1 MSEIT
6 KPIILDETG
15 RRIAD
20 ALGLI
25 AIAQAGSAANIESWE
40 SVQQIVRNG
49 LGPKAFPVGARLT
62 SAHSSYT
69 SIEWDVVAHN
79 QHKKPGDDSAP
90 TMTLLMHACIYGRMI
105 DASEMLWANTGE
117 SALPAGTYN
126 FTLYKGG
133 NSGRTEEDGTY
144 QFTTTEPI
152 PAGGGWTHNKVGN
165 WYEDTANYKPE
176 NITSGV
182 VTTYDASGN
191 QIEGNLT
198 VTAGSGGTSLGTAS
212 NAQGDIVDTV
222 GKFNSVMRRAYGSNH
237 WGESAARQW
246 LNSDAAAN
254 AWWTKQT
261 IFDLKP
267 NYANQPGFL
276 NGLDAD
282 FLAAVG
288 PVDNVTAYNT
298 VYDVNGTITGTYTTR
313 DRFWLP
319 SRVEMGYGP
328 ENSISEGSVLPYY
341 DGASET
347 DKIKYDIA
355 SPTTARYW
363 WLRSPYPWSASNVRY
378 VNPSGALNGGDASGG
393 YGLAAACVIY

>member
-152 PAGGGWTHNKVGN
+152 PAGGGWTQQGRQLVRRHG
-165 WYEDTANYKPE
+165 EL
-176 NITSGV
+176 
-182 VTTYDASGN
+182 
-191 QIEGNLT
+191 Q
-198 VTAGSGGTSLGTAS
+198 AGEHH
-212 NAQGDIVDTV
+212 V
-222 GKFNSVMRRAYGSNH
+222 RRRDDLRCK
-237 WGESAARQW
+237 RQP
-246 LNSDAAAN
+246 DRR
-254 AWWTKQT
+254 QP
-261 IFDLKP
+261 DRHCRERRH
-267 NYANQPGFL
+267 QPGH
-276 NGLDAD
+276 GQQRA
-282 FLAAVG
+282 G
-288 PVDNVTAYNT
+288 RHR
-298 VYDVNGTITGTYTTR
+298 GH
-313 DRFWLP
+313 
-319 SRVEMGYGP
+319 
-328 ENSISEGSVLPYY
+328 
-341 DGASET
+341 
-347 DKIKYDIA
+347 
-355 SPTTARYW
+355 
-363 WLRSPYPWSASNVRY
+363 
-378 VNPSGALNGGDASGG
+378 GGQ
-393 YGLAAACVIY
+393 V

>member
-25 AIAQAGSAANIESWE
+25 AIAQACSAANIESWE

-152 PAGGGWTHNKVGN
+152 PAGGGWTHSKVGN
-165 WYEDTANYKPE
+165 WYANATDYKPE

-198 VTAGSGGTSLGTAS
+198 VTAGNGGTSLGTAS

-267 NYANQPGFL
+267 DYANQPGFL

-288 PVDNVTAYNT
+288 PVDSVTAYNT

-363 WLRSPYPWSASNVRY
+363 WLRSPNPWHAISVRD
-378 VNPSGALNGGDASGG
+378 VNPSGALNHSNAHYG

>member
-133 NSGRTEEDGTY
+133 NSGRTEE
-144 QFTTTEPI
+144 
-152 PAGGGWTHNKVGN
+152 
-165 WYEDTANYKPE
+165 
-176 NITSGV
+176 
-182 VTTYDASGN
+182 
-191 QIEGNLT
+191 
-198 VTAGSGGTSLGTAS
+198 GTAPINLRPPS
-212 NAQGDIVDTV
+212 RSPPAADGRTT
-222 GKFNSVMRRAYGSNH
+222 R
-237 WGESAARQW
+237 SA
-246 LNSDAAAN
+246 
-254 AWWTKQT
+254 
-261 IFDLKP
+261 
-267 NYANQPGFL
+267 
-276 NGLDAD
+276 
-282 FLAAVG
+282 
-288 PVDNVTAYNT
+288 
-298 VYDVNGTITGTYTTR
+298 TGTKTRRTT
-313 DRFWLP
+313 
-319 SRVEMGYGP
+319 SRRTSRP
-328 ENSISEGSVLPYY
+328 
-341 DGASET
+341 AS
-347 DKIKYDIA
+347 
-355 SPTTARYW
+355 
-363 WLRSPYPWSASNVRY
+363 
-378 VNPSGALNGGDASGG
+378 
-393 YGLAAACVIY
+393 

>member
-133 NSGRTEEDGTY
+133 NSGKTEEDGTY

-152 PAGGGWTHNKVGN
+152 PAGGGFSHNKVGN
-165 WYEDTANYKPE
+165 WYANATDYKPE

-198 VTAGSGGTSLGTAS
+198 VTAGNGGTSLGTAS

-222 GKFNSVMRRAYGSNH
+222 GRFNSVMRRAYGSNH

-288 PVDNVTAYNT
+288 PVDSVTAYNT

-363 WLRSPYPWSASNVRY
+363 WLRSPYPWNAYNVRY
-378 VNPSGALNGGDASGG
+378 VNPSGALNYYYAHIG

>member
-6 KPIILDETG
+6 KPIVLDETG
-15 RRIAD
+15 RRMAN
-20 ALGLI
+20 ALELI
-25 AIAQAGSAANIESWE
+25 AVAQAGGAADIESWAA
-40 SVQQIVRNG
+40 VRQIVRSG

-62 SAHSSYT
+62 AAHTAYT

-79 QHKKPGDDSAP
+79 QHKKLDDESAP
-90 TMTLLMHACIYGRMI
+90 TMTLLLHRCIYGRMI
-105 DASEMLWANTGE
+105 DQSEMLWANTGE

-133 NSGRTEEDGTY
+133 NSGKTDEDGTY
-144 QFTTTEPI
+144 QFTTTQPI

-165 WYEDTANYKPE
+165 WYADAGDYGPE
-176 NITSGV
+176 NITSGT
-182 VTTYDASGN
+182 VTTYDADRNAIESG
-191 QIEGNLT
+191 LT

-212 NAQGDIVDTV
+212 NAQGDCVDTV
-222 GKFNSVMRRAYGSNH
+222 GRFNSVMRRAYGSNH

-246 LNSDAAAN
+246 LNSGAAAN
-254 AWWTKQT
+254 AWWEPQT

-267 NYANQPGFL
+267 SYANQAGFL
-276 NGLDAD
+276 DGLDAD
-282 FLAAVG
+282 FLASVG
-288 PVDNVTAYNT
+288 PVDITTAYNT
-298 VYDVNGTITGTYTTR
+298 IYNVNGTISGTYTTR

-319 SRVEMGYGP
+319 SRVEMGYAA

-341 DGASET
+341 DGAGEA

-355 SPTTARYW
+355 IESTARYW
-363 WLRSPYPWSASNVRY
+363 WLRSPYPWNASYVRY
-378 VNPSGALNGGDASGG
+378 VNPSGALSSGSAYSG

>member
-49 LGPKAFPVGARLT
+49 LGPKAFPVGARLA
-62 SAHSSYT
+62 SAHTAYT

-133 NSGRTEEDGTY
+133 NSGQTGEDGTY

-198 VTAGSGGTSLGTAS
+198 VTAGSGGTSWANS
-212 NAQGDIVDTV
+212 TV
-222 GKFNSVMRRAYGSNH
+222 SC
-237 WGESAARQW
+237 
-246 LNSDAAAN
+246 
-254 AWWTKQT
+254 
-261 IFDLKP
+261 
-267 NYANQPGFL
+267 
-276 NGLDAD
+276 
-282 FLAAVG
+282 
-288 PVDNVTAYNT
+288 
-298 VYDVNGTITGTYTTR
+298 
-313 DRFWLP
+313 
-319 SRVEMGYGP
+319 
-328 ENSISEGSVLPYY
+328 
-341 DGASET
+341 GA
-347 DKIKYDIA
+347 
-355 SPTTARYW
+355 PTARTTGA
-363 WLRSPYPWSASNVRY
+363 RARPGSGSTATRPRTHGGQNR
-378 VNPSGALNGGDASGG
+378 PSST
-393 YGLAAACVIY
+393 

>member
-6 KPIILDETG
+6 KPILLDETG

-152 PAGGGWTHNKVGN
+152 PVGGGWAHNKVGN

-198 VTAGSGGTSLGTAS
+198 VTAGNGGTSLGTAS

-288 PVDNVTAYNT
+288 PVDSVTAYNT

-363 WLRSPYPWSASNVRY
+363 WLRSPLPWHARLVRS
-378 VNPSGALNGGDASGG
+378 VNPSGALYSSSANVG

>member
-6 KPIILDETG
+6 KPILLDETG
-15 RRIAD
+15 QRIAD
-20 ALGLI
+20 ALELI
-25 AIAQAGSAANIESWE
+25 AIAQAGEAADIQSWA

-152 PAGGGWTHNKVGN
+152 PAGGGWTHSKVGN
-165 WYEDTANYKPE
+165 WYANATDYKPE

-198 VTAGSGGTSLGTAS
+198 VTAGNGGTSLGTAS

-288 PVDNVTAYNT
+288 PVDSVTAYNT

-355 SPTTARYW
+355 NEATARYW
-363 WLRSPYPWSASNVRY
+363 WLRSPFPWNANGVRCVY
-378 VNPSGALNGGDASGG
+378 PSGALNSRSANYGF
-393 YGLAAACVIY
+393 GLAAACVIY